1 MRNKVNLTFLLLFIS
16 MHLMAPPSP
25 IKFYIPVVQSIT
37 SPTWAINEQLAE
49 AVYKYESGCNPLA
62 YNPTE
67 NAVGGFQIRQ
77 CKLDEY
83 NRLMGTNY
91 RLEDC
96 YDYSFSKKIF
106 LYFAEGKT
114 FEHAAKDWNGSG
126 PMTISYWEN
135 VKKLL

>member
-25 IKFYIPVVQSIT
+25 TKLYIPVIQSIT
-37 SPTWAINEQLAE
+37 SPLWAINEQLAE
-49 AVYKYESGCNPLA
+49 AVYKYESNCNPLA
-62 YNPTE
+62 YNPIE

-83 NRLMGTNY
+83 NRLMGTKHK
-91 RLEDC
+91 LEDC
-96 YDYSFSKKIF
+96 YDYSLSKQIF
-106 LYFAEGKT
+106 LFFAEGKT
-114 FEHAAKDWNGSG
+114 FEHAAKSWNGSG
-126 PMTISYWEN
+126 PMTIEYWEN